1 VQNLKKE
8 LKNRLSG
15 AAKIAVLGIGSQLLG
30 DDAGGVLAA
39 ETLRHA
45 LTLAGKARS
54 TFGRKT
60 PKKPDVG
67 IFIGGTAPENIT
79 SEIKRF
85 NPSRLIIIDAADMG
99 IPPGDI
105 KLIDPEHIGGI
116 SFSTHNLPATM
127 LIEYL
132 KQFLKCEVII
142 IGIQPKSLEFG
153 KEPSAEMK
161 NAAETVVKLL
171 LDITAG
177 EVSPFGDR

>member
-1 VQNLKKE
+1 MQNLKKE

-15 AAKIAVLGIGSQLLG
+15 AAKIAVLGIGSQLKC
-30 DDAGGVLAA
+30 DDAGGILAA
-39 ETLRHA
+39 EYLRKS
-45 LTLAGKARS
+45 LSENL
-54 TFGRKT
+54 RKF
-60 PKKPDVG
+60 DVG

-85 NPSRLIIIDAADMG
+85 GPSHIIIIDAADMELN
-99 IPPGDI
+99 PGEI
-105 KLIDPEHIGGI
+105 KLIEPENIGGI

-153 KEPSAEMK
+153 KEPSVEMK
-161 NAAETVVKLL
+161 NAAETVAALIA
-171 LDITAG
+171 DIALY
-177 EVSPFGDR
+177 SP

>member
-1 VQNLKKE
+1 MQNLKKE

-30 DDAGGVLAA
+30 DDAGGILAA
-39 ETLRHA
+39 EALRQSSVS
-45 LTLAGKARS
+45 G
-54 TFGRKT
+54 GRI
-60 PKKPDVG
+60 PKKPDIG

-85 NPSRLIIIDAADMG
+85 GPSHIIIIDAADIG
-99 IPPGDI
+99 GSPGEI

-153 KEPSAEMK
+153 KEPSVEMK
-161 NAAETVVKLL
+161 TAAETVASLL
-171 LDITAG
+171 LSVFKI
-177 EVSPFGDR
+177 